1 MKHVDHGKHY
11 DTLGKSVYTT
21 LRANSCTLEYYT
33 HSRFYWKTS
42 FFLLQNN
49 TYLPYLQLKHLKSV
63 TLYATNYKI
72 THEQDML
79 HRAHYAR

>member
-1 MKHVDHGKHY
+1 MKHVDQGYHY

-21 LRANSCTLEYYT
+21 LSAILMYSWVLYSCTLEYYT
-33 HSRFYWKTS
+33 HSRFYWKT
-42 FFLLQNN
+42 FLFLLQNN

-72 THEQDML
+72 THE
-79 HRAHYAR
+79 